1 MCKQQNVKSNNLGQ
15 KGNFLED
22 YQSSRTRQ
30 EAENCYF
37 TCLLLSGP
45 LAAERLE
52 FSSQMFGGL
61 CKGNSFPSPLGR

>member
-15 KGNFLED
+15 KGNFMEGC
-22 YQSSRTRQ
+22 QSSRTGR

-45 LAAERLE
+45 LVAERLQE
-52 FSSQMFGGL
+52 A
-61 CKGNSFPSPLGR
+61 FPIDDP